1 MTTVIIVVEQPR
13 HVPTDEAECWLRE
26 QLDAIGGDGIERV
39 ALKRLGSPSLRF
51 SGARAWMIELECRDA
66 VAACEAVKAGP
77 GLELLADMRLLGMRP
92 WVATV
97 EDAPR
102 WP

>member
-1 MTTVIIVVEQPR
+1 MIVVEHAR
-13 HVPTDEAECWLRE
+13 HVSTDEAECWLRE
-26 QLDAIGGDGIERV
+26 QLETIRGEGIERV
-39 ALKRLGSPSLRF
+39 GLKRLGSPSLRF
-51 SGARAWMIELECRDA
+51 SEVRSWMIELDCRDA
-66 VAACEAVKAGP
+66 EAASEAVKAGP

>member
-1 MTTVIIVVEQPR
+1 MIVVEHPR
-13 HVPTDEAECWLRE
+13 HVSTDEAERWLCE
-26 QLDAIGGDGIERV
+26 QLETIGGKGIERV
-39 ALKRLGSPSLRF
+39 GLKRLGSPSLRF
-51 SGARAWMIELECRDA
+51 SEARSWMIELDCRDP
-66 VAACEAVKAGP
+66 VAACEAVKAGA

>member
-1 MTTVIIVVEQPR
+1 MIVVEHPR
-13 HVPTDEAECWLRE
+13 HVSTDEAEGWLRE
-26 QLDAIGGDGIERV
+26 QLEAIGGEGIERV
-39 ALKRLGSPSLRF
+39 GLKRLGSPSLRF
-51 SGARAWMIELECRDA
+51 SEAHSWMIELECHDA